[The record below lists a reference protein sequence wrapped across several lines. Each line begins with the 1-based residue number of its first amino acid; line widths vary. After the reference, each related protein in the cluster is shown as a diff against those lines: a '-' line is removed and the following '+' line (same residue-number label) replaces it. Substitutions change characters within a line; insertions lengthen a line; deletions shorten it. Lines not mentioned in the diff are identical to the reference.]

1 MLKFLGF
8 SPLECMRFLTSF
20 LCVQQKEEFL
30 SFSGDAYVP
39 EDLLEEHLREDILL
53 RKGLSV
59 YGSQILGNR
68 LQLVEVFI
76 MPSKVGVAACRCR
89 KLHLSWFFM

>member
-1 MLKFLGF
+1 M
-8 SPLECMRFLTSF
+8 
-20 LCVQQKEEFL
+20 QQKEEFL

-39 EDLLEEHLREDILL
+39 EDLLEEHIQEDILL
-53 RKGLSV
+53 RKGLSA

-76 MPSKVGVAACRCR
+76 MPSKLEIAASGCC
-89 KLHLSWFFM
+89 KLHPGCFLMWVEMIMA